1 MKGDI
6 NMEAQLSLGDVTKSV
21 FTSDYSS
28 KYKTVTAGSAFCD
41 MLTTN
46 TIKQSISVDSSNTS
60 EIKESE
66 YKIKEAEKII
76 SKNILFSIYE
86 FNINAKYSTYSY
98 YLGQNIHTYEY
109 TNLTNDE
116 VPSFKKLHMYLDQIS
131 TVLNNHKGIVSSKD
145 TGNQLYHSLQE
156 FIDEINDSST
166 KIYSLVMGG
175 KIANVEA
182 DTFIISAERLFKGES
197 SFKTKSFIGDKAK
210 IAAYFNSVKS
220 KYLDIANSVAGY
232 NDGLQQAIVKFN
244 KVMDALATEYK
255 SNYSQVALQVEYKK
269 EELRNVL
276 YAFAMKYFNLTNI
289 LYSIKADCVH
299 EYLNPSYS
307 DYDNLLTIKENYSLN
322 NDMDFLDE
330 STDLFDD
337 DSMFESTR
345 QVDFSFRTIELE
357 EAFFAYTVKS
367 LLEDGEQTKD
377 KEQVAD
383 ASKKIK
389 GTTDNPASADEK
401 NRIRKGGKIKNSNWF
416 KELWNKI
423 MNFIK
428 SCIEKVTFAVKKKK
442 DKLFE
447 ILNSPDSVKKIT
459 DNLEKS
465 DDAYTFRVY
474 NASSN
479 ETATRI
485 NTMAIPQ
492 IHEVLPTINNEQDL
506 EKLNADVKDYDKKM
520 ALKFPNYI
528 KVHGICERVVTAN
541 NEADA
546 DKEKR
551 MIYKNYFAGYDENA
565 IKAGFE
571 DIKNNTEN
579 KAKNNILASLLSVK
593 QMKDIGINTI
603 IANIRLIKIE
613 QLKAQYDNF
622 ATAGNAWAQKVC
634 AIMDKANA
642 KSASTTEGTP
652 KDTNN
657 GNTPK
662 ETNSKEASTNT
673 PTTTS
678 DTKTDKTGTTESARI
693 TIESVMS
700 EYFGELVQ
708 IHEAENDKAQQ
719 IDSAEISKT
728 IKEFTD
734 VANAI
739 FTCANFACEQM
750 LDNYYNIF
758 NALLSGELKV
768 GANNTS
774 EKKEEEKKE
783 PEAAKD
789 NSVQSTPSGN
799 QQNPAPAK
807 NPAINTPNNTYNSH
821 TGRAQP
827 KQTIIKA
834 TTPVK

>member
-1 MKGDI
+1 
-6 NMEAQLSLGDVTKSV
+6 MEAQLSLGDVTKSV

-197 SFKTKSFIGDKAK
+197 SFKTKNFIGDKAK

-330 STDLFDD
+330 STDLFED
-337 DSMFESTR
+337 DSMYESTR

-357 EAFFAYTVKS
+357 EAFFAYTIKPLLENEMKNAPQQGAEVKS
-367 LLEDGEQTKD
+367 GETTATGTTNNGKPSTVITPTQQSEQSKD
-377 KEQVAD
+377 KDQATD
-383 ASKKIK
+383 TSKKIP
-389 GTTDNPASADEK
+389 GTADNLASADKDKHIDE
-401 NRIRKGGKIKNSNWF
+401 GGKVTGFGKTL

-423 MNFIK
+423 MNFMK
-428 SCIEKVTFAVKKKK
+428 KLMEKISFAVSKSK
-442 DKLFE
+442 DRLMNIINDFE
-447 ILNSPDSVKKIT
+447 SVKKINE
-459 DNLEKS
+459 NLNNS
-465 DDAYTFRVY
+465 DDEYTFRVY
-474 NASSN
+474 NADLST
-479 ETATRI
+479 TAKRI
-485 NTMAIPQ
+485 NTVKLSSVDNILQ
-492 IHEVLPTINNEQDL
+492 INND
-506 EKLNADVKDYDKKM
+506 KDVKNFNATEAKT
-520 ALKFPNYI
+520 KFINKINSMNGNVKTYFAPFSDI
-528 KVHGICERVVTAN
+528 KTDDTNSYYSSE
-541 NEADA
+541 DA
-546 DKEKR
+546 
-551 MIYKNYFAGYDENA
+551 IIVLKNYFAGNDNRQVKTA
-565 IKAGFE
+565 FN
-571 DIKNNTEN
+571 DIKNNTEG
-579 KAKNNILASLLSVK
+579 KAKNGLLASTLNIGQIK
-593 QMKDIGINTI
+593 QQTIGT
-603 IANIRLIKIE
+603 IANNIKAIRIDQIKNQCDTICNGGTAYINR
-613 QLKAQYDNF
+613 LASFFDSPTAKAE
-622 ATAGNAWAQKVC
+622 AAKV
-634 AIMDKANA
+634 
-642 KSASTTEGTP
+642 
-652 KDTNN
+652 
-657 GNTPK
+657 
-662 ETNSKEASTNT
+662 
-673 PTTTS
+673 
-678 DTKTDKTGTTESARI
+678 
-693 TIESVMS
+693 TIESVMA
-700 EYFGELVQ
+700 EYFSDLPNLKHNTTPN
-708 IHEAENDKAQQ
+708 IITEADNNTVDVKPVTNL
-719 IDSAEISKT
+719 ITSYCNNYISPLYR
-728 IKEFTD
+728 
-734 VANAI
+734 
-739 FTCANFACEQM
+739 CANFAYQQM
-750 LDNYYNIF
+750 CDNYYNIL
-758 NALLSGELKV
+758 NALLSAPLKTN
-768 GANNTS
+768 ANSNN
-774 EKKEEEKKE
+774 
-783 PEAAKD
+783 D
-789 NSVQSTPSGN
+789 QGN
-799 QQNPAPAK
+799 QPQQSSETPRENNAEETIK
-807 NPAINTPNNTYNSH
+807 N
-821 TGRAQP
+821 
-827 KQTIIKA
+827 K
-834 TTPVK
+834 